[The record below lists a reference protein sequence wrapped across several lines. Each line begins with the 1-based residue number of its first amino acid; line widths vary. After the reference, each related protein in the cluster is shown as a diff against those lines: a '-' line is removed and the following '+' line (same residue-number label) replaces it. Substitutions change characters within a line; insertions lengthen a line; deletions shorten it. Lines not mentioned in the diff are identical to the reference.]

1 MPRDVDASKTDLFS
15 VDEERKTVHTIP
27 FDFIHPGFAPFQ
39 SSSLCVYSNA
49 YTVLSTRGILQSGV
63 MIMLREFSLSAML
76 AFLSLLLA
84 SSSGFAERESL
95 EAKADRIHCEVL
107 TIDTHVDTPMRLL
120 RSQFNLGKL
129 HDPLKSGSKVDL
141 PRMKEGGLDAV
152 FFAVFLS
159 QRARTPEGNN
169 KVKERTL
176 RIFNAIHEA
185 IKNHSSMAELALT
198 PDDAYRIEEKGKRA
212 IYIGIENGY
221 SVGNN
226 LSLIKQYY
234 DLGARYITL
243 CHTRNNDICDS
254 STDKPEH
261 HGLSE
266 FGKQVVIEMNRLG
279 MIIDVSHISDASFY
293 DVLKLSKAP
302 VIASH
307 SCARA
312 LCEHPRNLDD
322 EMLRKLAENGGV
334 IQICML
340 DSYVKK
346 REPSPKRN
354 TAVKALKEKYGDF
367 DRLSQEEKSKARE
380 EWIVLGEKYPSRP
393 VTVSDAVDHIDHIVK
408 LVGIDHVGIGTDFD
422 GGGGL
427 EGCYDVSEL
436 GNITHELVRRGYTEG
451 QIRKIWGG
459 NFIRVFREAMK
470 VAHKVQ
476 PVP

>member
-1 MPRDVDASKTDLFS
+1 
-15 VDEERKTVHTIP
+15 
-27 FDFIHPGFAPFQ
+27 
-39 SSSLCVYSNA
+39 
-49 YTVLSTRGILQSGV
+49 
-63 MIMLREFSLSAML
+63 MLREFSLSAML

-95 EAKADRIHCEVL
+95 EAKADRIHREVL

-120 RSQFNLGKL
+120 RSQFNLGEL

-159 QRARTPEGNN
+159 QSARTPEGNN

-221 SVGNN
+221 SVGND

-266 FGKQVVIEMNRLG
+266 FGKQVVAEMNRLG

-346 REPSPKRN
+346 RESSPKRN
-354 TAVKALKEKYGDF
+354 AAVKALKEKYGDF

-380 EWIVLGEKYPSRP
+380 EWRVLGEKYPSRP

-436 GNITHELVRRGYTEG
+436 GNITHELVRRGYTEE

-459 NFIRVFREAMK
+459 NFIRVFREAIK
-470 VAHKVQ
+470 AANKVQ